1 MTMEGKIVWSIV
13 DKKIVPKSKNVFNM
27 KWVYK
32 NKSDGR
38 YRARLVSMG
47 FKQKEGI
54 DYLHSHSPVLNDS
67 TIRILL
73 SLSLKSEYS
82 MVIVDIT
89 KAFLES
95 PLDEDNYIYVPPGYF

>member
-1 MTMEGKIVWSIV
+1 
-13 DKKIVPKSKNVFNM
+13 
-27 KWVYK
+27 
-32 NKSDGR
+32 
-38 YRARLVSMG
+38 MG

-73 SLSLKSEYS
+73 SLILKSEYS
-82 MVIVDIT
+82 MVIVEIT

-95 PLDEDNYIYVPPGYF
+95 PLDKDNYIYVPPGYFELLDVEIDNNKVLKLNKSVYLLVKE